1 METQMLV
8 GIVVA
13 LVALAAVAW
22 LYATNQRRKQLKQRF
37 GPEYDRTVEAVGT
50 PAKADAVLHE
60 RAARVRRF
68 NLRKL
73 DPGQADTFAREW
85 RRVQGLIEKGIAEG
99 AKVVVGGAGR
109 PEGVT
114 KGF

>member
-1 METQMLV
+1 MLV

-22 LYATNQRRKQLKQRF
+22 LYASSQRRTRLKERF

-50 PAKADAVLHE
+50 PSKADAVLQE

-73 DPGQADTFAREW
+73 DPWQADTFAKEW
-85 RRVQGLIEKGIAEG
+85 RRVQARFVDDPDAAVREAD
-99 AKVVVGGAGR
+99 V
-109 PEGVT
+109 
-114 KGF
+114 